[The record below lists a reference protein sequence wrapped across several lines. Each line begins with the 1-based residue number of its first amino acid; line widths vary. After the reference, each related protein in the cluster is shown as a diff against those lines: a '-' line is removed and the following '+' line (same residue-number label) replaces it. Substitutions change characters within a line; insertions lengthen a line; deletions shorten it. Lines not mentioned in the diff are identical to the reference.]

1 MTAKDYLLQIPTLR
15 NRIAQQCSLVDDY
28 MDEACK
34 ATSSWSAVN
43 YGGTDR
49 HSRVE
54 TYVDKLIDR
63 EREQIDPLRR
73 QLHQIEQEVLR
84 VTGAM
89 PEGRWR
95 TVIEYRYFLGY
106 TWERLAAIYKR
117 DIRWVYELHGD
128 ALVVFARCSEGVDL
142 GVKIG

>member
-1 MTAKDYLLQIPTLR
+1 MTAKDYLLQIPALR

-28 MDEACK
+28 LDEACRG
-34 ATSSWSAVN
+34 TSSRTALN
-43 YGGTDR
+43 NGGTVR

-54 TYVDKLIDR
+54 TYMDRVIDR

-73 QLHQIEQEVLR
+73 QLHHIEQAALR
-84 VTGAM
+84 VIGRM
-89 PEGRWR
+89 PVGRWCN
-95 TVIEYRYFLGY
+95 VIEYRYFLGY

-128 ALVVFARCSEGVDL
+128 ALVVYARCSEGIDL
-142 GVKIG
+142 GVKIE